1 MVFLWDFD
9 VDNYGIQKVL
19 RVCKSVSMQEP
30 LVRFCFDQSL
40 KNTGI
45 FPLQSGP
52 HVSLKLES
60 GNLAEGLSF

>member
-1 MVFLWDFD
+1 
-9 VDNYGIQKVL
+9 
-19 RVCKSVSMQEP
+19 MQVP

-52 HVSLKLES
+52 RVSLKLEG